1 MRQSPQIQLRVS
13 QQLTMTPQLQQA
25 IRLLQLSSVDLQTE
39 IQNALESNMM
49 LERIEESQE
58 ILAPADTA
66 LGTAASGL
74 AETPAAEMELDAA
87 HTTLPDE
94 LPVDSAWEDVYDS
107 YDGATSFSRNA
118 EEQRDIY
125 EQQASV
131 ADSLRDHLLWQMQLT
146 PFSENDAAIATALI
160 DAIDDTGYLSVSL
173 EELHQGLQT
182 ELGVDLDEVEVVLHR
197 LQHFDPPGVA
207 ARNPAECLL
216 LQLNQLPPDTPC
228 LPQARELVQ
237 QHLDLLAEHNF
248 SLLARRL
255 KVSREALQP
264 IVLLILSLNPHPGS
278 QLSTT
283 KPQYL
288 IPDVFVYRHNHTW
301 RVELNPDN
309 APRLRI
315 NSQYAQ
321 LVRRADNSTDNLY
334 LKNHLQEAR
343 WFLKSLKNR
352 NYTLLKVA
360 TCIVECQRDF
370 LEYGEEYMKPL
381 VLRDIAKTMDIHE
394 STISRVT
401 TQKYMHTP
409 RGIYEFKY
417 FFSSHVDTSDGGEC
431 SSTAIRAMIKKL
443 IAEENPQKP
452 LSDSMIA
459 KLLGQEGIQV
469 ARRTV
474 AKYRETMSIPASTE
488 RKRIA

>member
-25 IRLLQLSSVDLQTE
+25 IRLLQLSSIDLQIE
-39 IQNALESNMM
+39 IQSALESNLM
-49 LERIEESQE
+49 LERVEDTQDSVP
-58 ILAPADTA
+58 PADEA
-66 LGTAASGL
+66 LALAAPDR
-74 AETPAAEMELDAA
+74 AEAPVADTELDTANA
-87 HTTLPDE
+87 TLPDE
-94 LPVDSAWEDVYDS
+94 LPVDSVWEDG
-107 YDGATSFSRNA
+107 YDGTTSFSRND
-118 EEQRDIY
+118 EDQRDSY
-125 EQQASV
+125 EQQAGT
-131 ADSLRDHLLWQMQLT
+131 AGSLRDHLLWQMQLT
-146 PFSENDAAIATALI
+146 PFSDSDAAIAVALI
-160 DAIDDTGYLSVSL
+160 DAIDETGYLSL
-173 EELHQGLQT
+173 PLTDIHQGLSV
-182 ELGVDLDEVEVVLHR
+182 ELAVDLDEVEAVLHR
-197 LQHFDPPGVA
+197 IQHFDPPGVA
-207 ARNPAECLL
+207 ARSPAECLL
-216 LQLNQLPPDTPC
+216 LQLQQLPPDTPW
-228 LPQARELVQ
+228 LPQACELVQ

-248 SLLARRL
+248 ALLVRRL
-255 KVSREALQP
+255 KVSQDALQK

-278 QLSTT
+278 QLSTAKT
-283 KPQYL
+283 QYL

-315 NSQYAQ
+315 NSQYAR

-352 NYTLLKVA
+352 NQTLLKVA
-360 TCIVECQRDF
+360 TCIVERQRDF
-370 LEYGEEYMKPL
+370 LEYGEESMKPL
-381 VLRDIAKTMDIHE
+381 VLRDIAEAMDMHE

-401 TQKYMHTP
+401 TQKYLYTP

-417 FFSSHVDTSDGGEC
+417 FFSSHVGTSDGGEC

-459 KLLGQEGIQV
+459 HFLSKEGIQV

-474 AKYRETMSIPASTE
+474 AKYREVLSIPASTD
-488 RKRIA
+488 RKRFA